1 VSFPKDLDPPS
12 AGEIVESATQGVE
25 EGVVVVVIKRV
36 GGVLSGSS
44 RPALPID
51 AHTLGD
57 FGSNYWT
64 FWNFSCVKRLEIA
77 NYGMWGPCLHT
88 LAYPSARWSKSPT
101 KLQCHC
107 NTECATRHKHSNRV
121 NQFDIKYRQAFSS
134 GVNIQWARGD
144 WSGCTM
150 VTNRRSRFH
159 SIQVSNLQAH
169 LDTFPTNSTVT
180 KKW

>member
-1 VSFPKDLDPPS
+1 MSFPKDLDPPS

-64 FWNFSCVKRLEIA
+64 F
-77 NYGMWGPCLHT
+77 
-88 LAYPSARWSKSPT
+88 
-101 KLQCHC
+101 
-107 NTECATRHKHSNRV
+107 
-121 NQFDIKYRQAFSS
+121 
-134 GVNIQWARGD
+134 
-144 WSGCTM
+144 
-150 VTNRRSRFH
+150 
-159 SIQVSNLQAH
+159 
-169 LDTFPTNSTVT
+169 
-180 KKW
+180 